1 MRRLHLSLVALALP
15 LVLGACS
22 ITDSVANSVEN
33 TLAVA
38 SVKFSSADPAYDGPT
53 ISGPSTAQA
62 AIDYYSHDANYVLG
76 EYNLVLTFH
85 VKADN
90 SGNSHKASF
99 GQTVK
104 PILNF
109 YVNSKS
115 STPFQSTMQPFSVE
129 AGQVGSLDFPVSV
142 PLTAIDRTILKQ
154 ILNGDSIPY
163 FLTGS
168 IAFDFVDATGGLLT
182 SNAGSAE
189 IDLATGKIPT
199 RPAGGL
205 NLSDIT
211 QFL

>member
-1 MRRLHLSLVALALP
+1 VRRLLALSVLP

-22 ITDSVANSVEN
+22 ITDSIND
-33 TLAVA
+33 TIAVA
-38 SVKFSSADPAYDGPT
+38 SVKFSSDDPAYTGPT

-62 AIDYYSHDANYVLG
+62 VIDYALHDASYVLG

-90 SGNSHKASF
+90 RGNSHKASF

-104 PILNF
+104 PDLNF
-109 YVNSKS
+109 YISSKS
-115 STPFQSTMQPFSVE
+115 PSNLIKSTMDPFSVE
-129 AGQVGSLDFPVSV
+129 AGQVGSLDFPVKV
-142 PLTAIDRTILKQ
+142 PLTAVNRTILKQ
-154 ILNGDSIPY
+154 IAAGDSIPY

-168 IAFDFVDATGGLLT
+168 ITFDFLDATGGLLT

-199 RPAGGL
+199 RPASGL
-205 NLSDIT
+205 NLSDI
-211 QFL
+211 LKYL

>member
-1 MRRLHLSLVALALP
+1 MRRLLSLLVLP
-15 LVLGACS
+15 VVLGACS
-22 ITDSVANSVEN
+22 MDSLLSSAKD
-33 TLAVA
+33 TLAMA

-53 ISGPSTAQA
+53 ISGPTTAQA
-62 AIDYYSHDANYVLG
+62 AADYIIHDANYVLG

-104 PILNF
+104 PVLNF
-109 YVNSKS
+109 YINSKS
-115 STPFQSTMQPFSVE
+115 SDPFKSTMQPFSVE
-129 AGQVGSLDFPVSV
+129 GGQVGHLDFPVSM
-142 PLTAIDRTILKQ
+142 PLTAINRTILRQ
-154 ILNGDSIPY
+154 IVNGDSIPY

-199 RPAGGL
+199 RSAGGL
-205 NLSDIT
+205 NLSDI
-211 QFL
+211 LKYL